1 MDGWG
6 AFPLQKKKKKV
17 HPRETK
23 RNNQPWRRT
32 DAHDARALARAA
44 SPIRQAHPP
53 TAAPPRH
60 RRPNT
65 TVVGLSF
72 LPSHLPPL
80 PTRSARPLAWREE
93 PRRETRPIQPPIA
106 ARARDAPPR
115 APTSDKRRG
124 GTPRPAAGT
133 MASAGSRRPLS
144 STPHPRHRRE
154 FSAVPQS
161 RHPSKHPEGGGRG
174 AGEDSL
180 GRADGR
186 TTMGRHVSPDRSP
199 KAPRKPA
206 PISARYVYLRLP
218 ISRQTLSAISTR
230 PDFVKFLRKTLIYL

>member
-1 MDGWG
+1 MAGGGGSTASGGGPRCAAAAGTPSWTSMLAVERNTGGVGERMDGWG

-53 TAAPPRH
+53 TTAPPRH

-72 LPSHLPPL
+72 LPSPLPPL

-154 FSAVPQS
+154 FYPTRRRSYTPPPDMTGTECASAPGTCGTATTTWC
-161 RHPSKHPEGGGRG
+161 PS
-174 AGEDSL
+174 
-180 GRADGR
+180 
-186 TTMGRHVSPDRSP
+186 
-199 KAPRKPA
+199 
-206 PISARYVYLRLP
+206 
-218 ISRQTLSAISTR
+218 
-230 PDFVKFLRKTLIYL
+230 